1 MSDPATRLEQ
11 IRAEVQ
17 ELHDQIS
24 DYIEK
29 MQGSA
34 TAELADAQL
43 EAEGFVTR
51 MQSVVET
58 RTQEVRAEIDRTR
71 DRMGAAALQAEDKVT
86 EVRDGISDG
95 ISAAGASLREG
106 AQHAAQAT
114 RETISD
120 LRSRA
125 AAAIAPKKEPV

>member
-17 ELHDQIS
+17 DLHDQIS

-34 TAELADAQL
+34 KAELAEAQV

-51 MQSVVET
+51 MQTVVET
-58 RTQEVRAEIDRTR
+58 RTQEVRAEIDRAK
-71 DRMGAAALQAEDKVT
+71 DRMGVAALQAEDKVS
-86 EVRDGISDG
+86 EVREGIN
-95 ISAAGASLREG
+95 AAGASLREG

-114 RETISD
+114 KETISD
-120 LRSRA
+120 LRTRA

>member
-24 DYIEK
+24 AYIEK
-29 MQGSA
+29 VQGAVETEVS
-34 TAELADAQL
+34 
-43 EAEGFVTR
+43 EAEAETESFVTR
-51 MQSVVET
+51 MKDIVDHQS
-58 RTQEVRAEIDRTR
+58 QAARAEIDRTR
-71 DRMGAAALQAEDKVT
+71 DRMGVAALQAEDKMT
-86 EVRDGISDG
+86 EVRDGIN
-95 ISAAGASLREG
+95 AAGASLRDS

-114 RETISD
+114 KETISD
-120 LRSRA
+120 LRTRA

>member
-17 ELHDQIS
+17 DLHDQIS

-34 TAELADAQL
+34 KAELAEAQV

-51 MQSVVET
+51 MQTVVET
-58 RTQEVRAEIDRTR
+58 RTQEVRAEIDRAK
-71 DRMGAAALQAEDKVT
+71 DRMGVAALQAEDKVT
-86 EVRDGISDG
+86 EVREGIN
-95 ISAAGASLREG
+95 AAGASLREG

-114 RETISD
+114 KETISD
-120 LRSRA
+120 LRTRA

>member
-17 ELHDQIS
+17 DLHDQIS

-34 TAELADAQL
+34 KVELAEAQV

-51 MQSVVET
+51 MQTVVET
-58 RTQEVRAEIDRTR
+58 RTQEVRAEIDRAK
-71 DRMGAAALQAEDKVT
+71 DRMGVAALQAEDKVT
-86 EVRDGISDG
+86 EVREGIN
-95 ISAAGASLREG
+95 AAGASLREG

-114 RETISD
+114 KETISD
-120 LRSRA
+120 LRTRA

>member
-24 DYIEK
+24 AYIEK
-29 MQGSA
+29 VQGA
-34 TAELADAQL
+34 VETEVA
-43 EAEGFVTR
+43 EAEAETESFVTR
-51 MQSVVET
+51 MKDIVDHQ
-58 RTQEVRAEIDRTR
+58 TQAARAEIDRTR
-71 DRMGAAALQAEDKVT
+71 DRMGVAALQAEDKMT
-86 EVRDGISDG
+86 EVRDGIN
-95 ISAAGASLREG
+95 AAGASLREG

-114 RETISD
+114 KETISD
-120 LRSRA
+120 LRTRA

>member
-17 ELHDQIS
+17 DLHDQIS

-34 TAELADAQL
+34 KAELAEAQV

-51 MQSVVET
+51 MQTVVET
-58 RTQEVRAEIDRTR
+58 RTREVRAEIDRAK
-71 DRMGAAALQAEDKVT
+71 DRMGVAALQAEDKVS
-86 EVRDGISDG
+86 EVREGIN
-95 ISAAGASLREG
+95 AAGASLREG

-114 RETISD
+114 KETISD
-120 LRSRA
+120 LRTRA
-125 AAAIAPKKEPV
+125 AAAIAPKKDPV

>member
-17 ELHDQIS
+17 DLHDQIS

-29 MQGSA
+29 MHGSA
-34 TAELADAQL
+34 TAELAEAQV

-51 MQSVVET
+51 MQTVVET
-58 RTQEVRAEIDRTR
+58 RTQEVRAEIDRAK
-71 DRMGAAALQAEDKVT
+71 DRMGVAALQAEDKVS
-86 EVRDGISDG
+86 EVREGIN
-95 ISAAGASLREG
+95 AAGASLREG

-114 RETISD
+114 KETISD
-120 LRSRA
+120 LRTRA

>member
-24 DYIEK
+24 AYIEK
-29 MQGSA
+29 VQGA
-34 TAELADAQL
+34 VETEVA
-43 EAEGFVTR
+43 EAEAETESFVTR
-51 MQSVVET
+51 MKDIVDHQS
-58 RTQEVRAEIDRTR
+58 QAARAEIDRTR
-71 DRMGAAALQAEDKVT
+71 DRMGVAALQAEDKMT
-86 EVRDGISDG
+86 EVRDGIN
-95 ISAAGASLREG
+95 AAGASLREG

-114 RETISD
+114 KETISD
-120 LRSRA
+120 LRTRA

>member
-24 DYIEK
+24 AYIEK
-29 MQGSA
+29 VQGA
-34 TAELADAQL
+34 VETEVAEAQV

-51 MQSVVET
+51 MQTIVET
-58 RTQEVRAEIDRTR
+58 QTHAARAEFDRTR
-71 DRMGAAALQAEDKVT
+71 DRMGVAALQAEDKVT
-86 EVRDGISDG
+86 EVRDGIN
-95 ISAAGASLREG
+95 AAGASLRES

-114 RETISD
+114 KETISD
-120 LRSRA
+120 LRTRA

>member
-17 ELHDQIS
+17 DLHDQIS

-34 TAELADAQL
+34 KAELAEAQV

-51 MQSVVET
+51 MQTVVET
-58 RTQEVRAEIDRTR
+58 RTQEVRAEIDRAK
-71 DRMGAAALQAEDKVT
+71 DRMGVAALQAEDKVT
-86 EVRDGISDG
+86 EVREGIN
-95 ISAAGASLREG
+95 AAGASLREG

-114 RETISD
+114 KETISD
-120 LRSRA
+120 LRTRA
-125 AAAIAPKKEPV
+125 AVAIAPKKEPV

>member
-24 DYIEK
+24 AYIEK
-29 MQGSA
+29 VQGA
-34 TAELADAQL
+34 VETEVA
-43 EAEGFVTR
+43 EAEAETESFVTR
-51 MQSVVET
+51 MKDIVDHQ
-58 RTQEVRAEIDRTR
+58 TQAARAEIDRTR
-71 DRMGAAALQAEDKVT
+71 DRMGVAALQAEDKMT
-86 EVRDGISDG
+86 EVRDGIN
-95 ISAAGASLREG
+95 AAGASLRDS

-114 RETISD
+114 KETISD
-120 LRSRA
+120 LRTRA